1 MEVAKFPTVAK
12 TIVPELLLF
21 CSNISFP
28 ICHDLRVFL
37 LKAIDAARSPV
48 HSHSNSSRL
57 TDSELRAALAS
68 TNDWRAFSSS
78 VHNLVVSVSSS
89 ATCAPSTTTIA
100 RLHARAFDRSR
111 ACTTRGDQVTKLDA
125 NNIRVNQVTLLAEG
139 ITQFVHHHRG

>member
-37 LKAIDAARSPV
+37 LKGHRCSAQPR
-48 HSHSNSSRL
+48 
-57 TDSELRAALAS
+57 ELRATLAS

-78 VHNLVVSVSSS
+78 VHNLVLSVSSS
-89 ATCAPSTTTIA
+89 ATCAPSTTAIA

-111 ACTTRGDQVTKLDA
+111 ACTTRGNQVTKPDA
-125 NNIRVNQVTLLAEG
+125 NNIRVNQVTLLDEG